1 MEFKNG
7 GKYDTENAALQI
19 KDIRLDTEKT
29 LIEKSSFH
37 DCQDLCVNVENVY
50 DVTFS
55 KNVFYNGRKFHA
67 QVLDA
72 FNFNFNN
79 NLMIGAVKRPS
90 TVFSDLIACLN
101 MYQAFDVNSRLVSVT
116 NNLCQGSQGHG
127 FVIPTV
133 PCADIDSYP
142 FADNIA
148 GSCQV
153 AFILNKA
160 SSTCIASKGL
170 IAYASQIG
178 QIINPAVSEL
188 RFSNFIMADNQRAL
202 SLRVGGGSKKKT
214 LWLNDSY
221 IAAISRPDCAEC
233 YGPSATVCTNNRGI
247 RMMAIG
253 SNSESLPDKFGPGF
267 DVICRE

>member
-1 MEFKNG
+1 VEFKNG

-116 NNLCQGSQGHG
+116 NNLCQGS
-127 FVIPTV
+127 
-133 PCADIDSYP
+133 
-142 FADNIA
+142 
-148 GSCQV
+148 
-153 AFILNKA
+153 
-160 SSTCIASKGL
+160 
-170 IAYASQIG
+170 
-178 QIINPAVSEL
+178 
-188 RFSNFIMADNQRAL
+188 
-202 SLRVGGGSKKKT
+202 
-214 LWLNDSY
+214 
-221 IAAISRPDCAEC
+221 
-233 YGPSATVCTNNRGI
+233 
-247 RMMAIG
+247 
-253 SNSESLPDKFGPGF
+253 
-267 DVICRE
+267 